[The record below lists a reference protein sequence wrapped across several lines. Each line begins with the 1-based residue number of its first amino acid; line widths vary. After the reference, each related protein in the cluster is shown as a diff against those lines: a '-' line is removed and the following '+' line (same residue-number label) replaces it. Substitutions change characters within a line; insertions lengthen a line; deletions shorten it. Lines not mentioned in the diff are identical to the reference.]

1 MHLLTYVP
9 QYEQSRVQLC
19 PSTHVDW
26 LVLEVILPAQGGI
39 SRLYTPCDLLSELPT
54 ASARRASFSSSFVL
68 ELAANASRAAP

>member
-9 QYEQSRVQLC
+9 QYEQNRVQLC

-54 ASARRASFSSSFVL
+54 ARFSDISLLSTL
-68 ELAANASRAAP
+68 QCKPIYYKTLS